1 MCASV
6 KEPVMVMKLT
16 AMLAPDNAKEGVLHN
31 AEDVDTHLLVSQ
43 DIELIVIA
51 PELETEPN
59 FPPRTIILEPVV
71 GEFVAFT

>member
-1 MCASV
+1 
-6 KEPVMVMKLT
+6 MVMKLT
-16 AMLAPDNAKEGVLHN
+16 AILAPDNAKESVLHN

-59 FPPRTIILEPVV
+59 CPPRTIILEPVV

>member
-1 MCASV
+1 M
-6 KEPVMVMKLT
+6 PVLKST
-16 AMLAPDNAKEGVLHN
+16 HN

-51 PELETEPN
+51 PELDTEPN